1 MQSILTGRAIGADTV
16 SLPVDGLRTIHGHA
30 GKSYTVSGRRHTVF
44 FAGGGAETCNG
55 AAETGKLTLFAGTK
69 AGASDVLIGGSHNNA
84 FEMDGGAAA
93 ATLVGGAG
101 KNYFVFDNVGPST
114 LTVEITNFA
123 KGDHIELGNFAANA
137 VKETLATQVMS
148 SGVTTITLPDGTQVA
163 FSGAPTLTAKD
174 FIK

>member
-69 AGASDVLIGGSHNNA
+69 VGASDVLIGGSHNNA

-93 ATLVGGAG
+93 ATLVGG
-101 KNYFVFDNVGPST
+101 VF
-114 LTVEITNFA
+114 
-123 KGDHIELGNFAANA
+123 LGSM
-137 VKETLATQVMS
+137 LWW
-148 SGVTTITLPDGTQVA
+148 TILSQVA
-163 FSGAPTLTAKD
+163 GTWRSRLTPGMLRGINRLSGAVLGA
-174 FIK
+174 FGLIAIYLALRR